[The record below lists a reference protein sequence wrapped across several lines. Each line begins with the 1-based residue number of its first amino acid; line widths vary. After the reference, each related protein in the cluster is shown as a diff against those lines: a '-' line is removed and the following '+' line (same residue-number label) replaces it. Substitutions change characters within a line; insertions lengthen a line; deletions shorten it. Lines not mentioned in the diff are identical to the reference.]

1 MQKLKKI
8 NNYGLLVDLDGT
20 IIQNNEFIS
29 TRVKKSIKKG
39 FGLTRV

>member
-1 MQKLKKI
+1 MQQSKNL

-29 TRVKKSIKKG
+29 MKVKK
-39 FGLTRV
+39 V